1 MNTNTHIS
9 NGTGKPA
16 ESYVWLTCRGC
27 DGDVGIPSSVQSGS
41 VECPGCG
48 SELKI
53 NGRVLY
59 QPPKRAVAAN
69 EIQATVPSLDLV
81 RKADRIMLLGLSCI
95 VLGWTMIVPFITL
108 VIYLECSEEAGK
120 EKIVTPG
127 KAKFGLVLAVLFG
140 VVQGFM
146 IISFNR

>member
-1 MNTNTHIS
+1 
-9 NGTGKPA
+9 
-16 ESYVWLTCRGC
+16 
-27 DGDVGIPSSVQSGS
+27 
-41 VECPGCG
+41 
-48 SELKI
+48 
-53 NGRVLY
+53 
-59 QPPKRAVAAN
+59 
-69 EIQATVPSLDLV
+69 
-81 RKADRIMLLGLSCI
+81 MLLGLSCI